1 VPRPNQPCAGADVTI
16 DAAPDA
22 VYALITDLP
31 TLASIG
37 EEVHAMQWRKGTVA
51 RPGAVFKG
59 ENRNG
64 SRTWTTTC
72 KVTEAAPGSAFAFDV
87 SYLGMRIARWRYDI
101 EAVDGGGCRV
111 TEQTWDRRP
120 AWFRPAAGIATGIKD
135 RDRANAAH
143 IKATLQRLK
152 ERAER

>member
-1 VPRPNQPCAGADVTI
+1 MAQPEVPAAGADVTI
-16 DAAPDA
+16 DAPPDA

-31 TLASIG
+31 TLVLLG
-37 EEVHAMQWRKGTVA
+37 DEVTAMHWRKGTSA
-51 RPGAVFKG
+51 QPRAVFKG

-64 SRTWTTTC
+64 SHKWTTTC
-72 KVTEAAPGSAFAFDV
+72 RVTEADPGNAFAFDV
-87 SYLGMRIARWRYDI
+87 SYLGLPIARWRYDI
-101 EAVDGGGCRV
+101 EALGSEGCRV

-120 AWFRPAAGIATGIKD
+120 AWFRPAGGIATGIKD
-135 RDRANAAH
+135 RAGANSAH